1 MLVYD
6 FISNFMDQMER
17 CMTIIN
23 TFHPEILIYFFNSIL
38 NISATFHISVGALK
52 Y

>member
-1 MLVYD
+1 MILHRTLWIEWNVV
-6 FISNFMDQMER
+6 
-17 CMTIIN
+17 TIIN
-23 TFHPEILIYFFNSIL
+23 IFHPEILIYFFNSIL